1 MTRAPH
7 AAAPA
12 IFFCGA
18 CRKNRQTPRRS
29 FFKRPAP
36 HESAAQGALP
46 LSILNC
52 AVVPRVRRPCF
63 LTRCFKRDSVL
74 CRGFGGRV
82 FDAALSDKG
91 LCSAKAVFCAATKEG
106 GKDKMIFAVR
116 KRGEVLSNSEKR
128 GAKGE
133 IRMRRGAS
141 VPLSALA
148 CAAAQMNAGASEG
161 ERTKNS
167 PPGEKAGKKS
177 AVAKR
182 AEDRRPRRASPAF
195 DGRGEGGQR
204 ASEGGH
210 RLFFCAG

>member
-1 MTRAPH
+1 MTRAPQH
-7 AAAPA
+7 AAPA
-12 IFFCGA
+12 IFFCGVV
-18 CRKNRQTPRRS
+18 CRKNRQTPPS
-29 FFKRPAP
+29 EFFEAP
-36 HESAAQGALP
+36 CAARKGGAGRLAFFLFKKWGCAPGSATG
-46 LSILNC
+46 
-52 AVVPRVRRPCF
+52 
-63 LTRCFKRDSVL
+63 
-74 CRGFGGRV
+74 V
-82 FDAALSDKG
+82 FYAALLGKG

-116 KRGEVLSNSEKR
+116 KRGEVLSNSEER
-128 GAKGE
+128 GAKKGE